1 MEKNKTIELTRAGK
15 AEYEAE
21 LNRRINEDRPR
32 ITAAIAEAR
41 AQGDL
46 SENADYSAAKE
57 EQANNEQRIK
67 EIQELLKNVKI
78 VDAIKIKVH
87 YIDLKKDFEGLIAG
101 SESNLSQN
109 KISNESPLGKACLAH
124 EVGETFVI
132 KNAAGEDLKVKL
144 LEKK

>member
-1 MEKNKTIELTRAGK
+1 MEKNKIIELTKTGK

-32 ITAAIAEAR
+32 ITQAISEAR

-78 VDAIKIKVH
+78 VDAIRIKVE
-87 YIDLKKDFEGLIAG
+87 YIDIKKTWEGLIAG
-101 SESNLSQN
+101 SESNLEKN

-124 EVGETFVI
+124 EVGDVFTI
-132 KNAAGEDLKVKL
+132 KNAAGKDLKVKL
-144 LEKK
+144 VEKK